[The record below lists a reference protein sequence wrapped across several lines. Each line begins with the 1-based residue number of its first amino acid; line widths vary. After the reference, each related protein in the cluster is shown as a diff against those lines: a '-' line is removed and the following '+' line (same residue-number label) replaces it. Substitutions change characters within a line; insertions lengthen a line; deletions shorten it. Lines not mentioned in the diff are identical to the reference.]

1 MKKLLT
7 VLLTFLLLVKFIIA
21 GVNVDKK
28 EDVKKQSS
36 SSQPDTLIKKYDFP
50 QIDIIGRNTD
60 LINKIPGS
68 ASLITSSQ
76 LTNTQ
81 PLTGNEVLRKVT
93 GVYVVDEEG
102 VGLRTNI
109 GIRGLDPD
117 RSRTVLMLEDG
128 IPIALAP
135 YGEPEMYYT
144 PAIDRMKNVEI
155 LKGSGS
161 ILFGPQTIGGVI
173 NYITNDPP
181 PVGQRT
187 NLNISGGSEGYF
199 LGEVGYGTTLD
210 NIGLNINFLHK
221 QADKV
226 GVTNFNLNDITAKI
240 KFPLGENS
248 KLGVKIST
256 YDETS
261 NSTYI
266 GITQTMY
273 DKGEYFTQIA
283 PNDKLEIRR
292 YSASVTH
299 DYFFSE
305 NAYLRTTLFGYTTT
319 RNWLRQDFSRKPT
332 TNGTGVVFGDTN
344 ISNGAIYMRNSTGN
358 RNREFEVAG
367 IEPRFYLKYSL
378 GNVRSELESGFRF
391 LYERAFEQRING
403 KVASAIS
410 GDLKN
415 DEIRTGYAA
424 SIFAQNRFYL
434 SDELTIIPGIRL
446 ENFDYERDIYRTN
459 FRDTSLVNNS
469 SVFSVLPGIGFNYN
483 INNIYSVFA
492 GIHRGFAPPR
502 IKDAITN
509 SGTVLQLES
518 ELSWNYELGIRAN
531 IASLISV
538 EVTGY
543 MLDFSNQIIPV
554 SESSGDFGTGYV
566 NGGETLH
573 MGLEAG
579 AKLALD
585 RFINSD
591 YGIILGVNVTASK
604 STYDADRFIS
614 VDGERININGN
625 KLPYAPE
632 IYLSGSLDI
641 MTPFGL
647 GLQFSGTYIGE
658 QFTDQLN
665 TNIASPDGEN
675 GKMPSYFLLDITGR
689 YPLSGINS
697 SLYISVKNIF
707 DERYISSRRPQ
718 GIKVGLPRFI
728 TAGVKINL

>member
-1 MKKLLT
+1 MKKIFA
-7 VLLTFLLLVKFIIA
+7 VLIILFLLVNLITA
-21 GVNVDKK
+21 GVRIDNNRD
-28 EDVKKQSS
+28 DKKQSS

-50 QIDIIGRNTD
+50 QIDIIGRNID

-68 ASLITSSQ
+68 AYLITSSQ
-76 LTNTQ
+76 LTNKQ

-128 IPIALAP
+128 VPIALAP

-144 PAIDRMKNVEI
+144 PAIDRMKSVEI